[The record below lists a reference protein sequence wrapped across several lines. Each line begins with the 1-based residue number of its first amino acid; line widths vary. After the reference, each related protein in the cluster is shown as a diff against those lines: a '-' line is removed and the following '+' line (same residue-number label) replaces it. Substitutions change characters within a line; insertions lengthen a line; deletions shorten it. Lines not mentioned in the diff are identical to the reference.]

1 MKKAHSHVS
10 IIVAVLMLVLV
21 FSASAEE
28 NTSPLSLE
36 QAVAIALRDGT
47 AMEKATL
54 ELQEEEIS
62 YREGRANLLLSPSIL
77 QELSLETSWRV
88 AQRNFEMARA
98 DQAMEVEEAYYNV
111 LRSERALQISEE
123 NLERARKQLDEMRTR
138 LDLGMVAEIDVQSA
152 ELEEARAQSERIRA
166 ESALELARRSLNL
179 LLGRRADM
187 PLLLSTELETGQ
199 PDITIDE
206 SIDHA
211 LVNRLEIKI
220 AEDTVVL
227 REKDVEV
234 KSTDFTPPLEREKAR
249 VGLANARIDLTDL
262 KERIEIEIRRNYQ
275 NLNEAKR
282 QIPLQEGNLHVTRE
296 RLRIDQARFD
306 AGVITSLDLMDSQN
320 RAYEAETAFLQAQ
333 FDYNVALATFFKSL
347 GMSLEERT
355 RVFSSPP
362 PPAEVEEIDD
372 AGEPLPEEE

>member
-1 MKKAHSHVS
+1 M
-10 IIVAVLMLVLV
+10 
-21 FSASAEE
+21 
-28 NTSPLSLE
+28 
-36 QAVAIALRDGT
+36 RDGT